1 MTDSITLTRALQD
14 VGTAD
19 VGLLEH
25 CIKRVAPGLP
35 PFGDDGVDAAAW
47 EKVQAA
53 VRQHVSWHLDPAYTA
68 HALPNGKERITR
80 GPSLND
86 PLVYEG

>member
-1 MTDSITLTRALQD
+1 MTDSVTLQKALQD

-47 EKVQAA
+47 EKVQEL
-53 VRQHVSWHLDPAYTA
+53 LDSMYNGTLILLI
-68 HALPNGKERITR
+68 LPMPCLMVKKELLEDRA
-80 GPSLND
+80 
-86 PLVYEG
+86 